1 MTKSGSQMSKE
12 ELAEMGRRWR
22 KRRRELDITQQELA
36 EKLNINQSSVSQFE
50 KGRVEPKATVA
61 IKAARILE
69 VDLLWL
75 MGLDDESE

>member
-1 MTKSGSQMSKE
+1 MVKSGSQMSKE